1 MPRVQGVSRGGAKA
15 RALSDFVRPDAS
27 IWCVRTRPDAS
38 GSTSPQ
44 VHNCWS
50 RRGKFLHRRGRNRT
64 DGRTRPAATP
74 FFASGRVRTR
84 PIWRVRLPKRCKG
97 CAPQPPNRPVVVQR
111 PTPCNFSTVCSG
123 LGGLCGLCGA
133 KAHTAGQ
140 LSPIFVD
147 LGNLWTWGT
156 FGLGELL
163 EVTLGHFSPPPCA
176 KPVAG
181 RTRPAATPFFASGR
195 VRTRPDAS
203 GVRCGA
209 QASHHTP

>member
-1 MPRVQGVSRGGAKA
+1 MRPDAVRTHPSGR
-15 RALSDFVRPDAS
+15 VRPDAS
-27 IWCVRTRPDAS
+27 GRSRP
-38 GSTSPQ
+38 
-44 VHNCWS
+44 
-50 RRGKFLHRRGRNRT
+50 
-64 DGRTRPAATP
+64 
-74 FFASGRVRTR
+74 SGRVRTR

-156 FGLGELL
+156 CGLGEP
-163 EVTLGHFSPPPCA
+163 VDLGNWSRWGIFLHRRA
-176 KPVAG
+176 RN
-181 RTRPAATPFFASGR
+181 RTPYGR
-195 VRTRPDAS
+195 VRLRPHFLRPDAS
-203 GVRCGA
+203 GRIA
-209 QASHHTP
+209 TLFFFARTLRE

>member
-1 MPRVQGVSRGGAKA
+1 MPKGRVH
-15 RALSDFVRPDAS
+15 LMRPDA
-27 IWCVRTRPDAS
+27 VRTRPDAS
-38 GSTSPQ
+38 
-44 VHNCWS
+44 
-50 RRGKFLHRRGRNRT
+50 
-64 DGRTRPAATP
+64 
-74 FFASGRVRTR
+74 VRTR

-97 CAPQPPNRPVVVQR
+97 SAPQPPNRPVVVQR

-209 QASHHTP
+209 KAHTVRVVRWCKGTHRGALSDFVRPDASI